1 MFVHLEIINTN
12 LLTISG
18 QQLLLL
24 GGWWLAAAL
33 IPKGSKI
40 PRAAALNQPNFKL
53 RLAIINIPSLLLW
66 WITQT
71 HHRQSSLDQP
81 SDLYKQLHN
90 KQYFNS
96 YNTRSI
102 KSYKLLCYHLI
113 LKLRYS
119 SLELF
124 NYKFFKSLASIA
136 IDPIDIFS
144 MYRIVRRI
152 KHYSLNT
159 VSIHS
164 FSHKPVLLIR
174 SLNRFNHHLVSSTP
188 LSTSSF
194 NLSYSLRFTSLLSL
208 QTCIS
213 S

>member
-1 MFVHLEIINTN
+1 MGSINQLQVGLWKIDPCTSPPSILDRWPSICWGLVQSRNIHKKKNKQQHL
-12 LLTISG
+12 
-18 QQLLLL
+18 
-24 GGWWLAAAL
+24 
-33 IPKGSKI
+33 
-40 PRAAALNQPNFKL
+40 
-53 RLAIINIPSLLLW
+53 
-66 WITQT
+66 
-71 HHRQSSLDQP
+71 H
-81 SDLYKQLHN
+81 

-124 NYKFFKSLASIA
+124 NYKFFKSLAPIA

-144 MYRIVRRI
+144 MYRIIRRI

-213 S
+213 SWIHLFTNRCHFA